1 MIIPSRRSSA
11 RAGGLLP
18 QALTLVLAAF
28 PAVSLISISPVRAA
42 DTDAFQMS
50 GDEAGSIFDKAK
62 AAVVQVRSGDKGYVL
77 AGSGFFID
85 DQGTVLTS
93 STVLGDNK
101 RARVLI
107 NGVEMDAKIIGN
119 DPRSGLAM
127 LRVSYDESPCLPMAH
142 AGDLKTG
149 DGVVLIGYPMNLAV
163 ASSQGPVSGFEA
175 SYLAKI
181 QDTPSVKD
189 SVSAVER
196 FATTHIHANVS
207 ISPGQV
213 GGPLLNARGEVVG
226 LVATSP
232 DDGKTIYALP
242 VDAIGKIIADFNL
255 YGRARHGWVGVN
267 VTMGTDTDHDG
278 RLVRVVQVMP
288 GTPASQSG
296 IQAGDT
302 VMRIDS
308 REIYRPADVLD
319 ASFFSHVGG
328 TMIVVIRRDEKL
340 YDYSF
345 AVIERPGSPAAATT
359 PTTPVTGAPMLS
371 SEPAPSSGQPV
382 LVNHVVNETK

>member
-1 MIIPSRRSSA
+1 MIIPSRRSSL
-11 RAGGLLP
+11 RTGTVLP
-18 QALTLVLAAF
+18 QALTLVLAAI
-28 PAVSLISISPVRAA
+28 PAALFFTTPGPAHAA
-42 DTDAFQMS
+42 DVFQLNS
-50 GDEAGSIFDKAK
+50 DEGSALFDKAK
-62 AAVVQVRSGDKGYVL
+62 ASVVQVRSGDKGYVL

-85 DQGTVLTS
+85 DQGTILTS
-93 STVLGDNK
+93 STILGENK
-101 RARVLI
+101 SARVLI

-127 LRVSYDESPCLPMAH
+127 LRVSYDESPSLPMSH
-142 AGDLKTG
+142 TDDLKSG
-149 DGVVLIGYPMNLAV
+149 DGVILIGYPMSLAV

-175 SYLAKI
+175 SYLMKV
-181 QDTPSVKD
+181 QDPTSVKD

-196 FATTHIHANVS
+196 FATTHIHANTS

-213 GGPLLNARGEVVG
+213 GGPLLNSRGEVVG

-232 DDGKTIYALP
+232 DNGKTIYALP
-242 VDAIGKIIADFNL
+242 VNAMAKIISDFNL

-267 VTMGTDTDHDG
+267 VSAAPDTAHDG
-278 RLVRVVQVMP
+278 RTVRVVQLVP

-308 REIYRPADVLD
+308 REIYRPSDVLD

-328 TMIVVIRRDEKL
+328 TMIVVIRRDDKL

-345 AVIERPGSPAAATT
+345 AVIERPENPGAATT
-359 PTTPVTGAPMLS
+359 PAQVTGTPALS
-371 SEPAPSSGQPV
+371 ATPTASAQPV
-382 LVNHVVNETK
+382 LVNHVVTDPK